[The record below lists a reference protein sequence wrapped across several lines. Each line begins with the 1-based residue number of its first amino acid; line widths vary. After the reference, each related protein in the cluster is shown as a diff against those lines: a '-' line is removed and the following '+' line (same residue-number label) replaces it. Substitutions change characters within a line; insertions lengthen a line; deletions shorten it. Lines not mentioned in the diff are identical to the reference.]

1 VYKQEELYWQWI
13 LEGDSNTRYFHSVAN
28 GRTRKCMIEFLG
40 TECGRITGHEEFVQ
54 HIEQFYKMLF
64 GIEERGTNMW
74 HEKGKLNADQKEWLI
89 SPFTVEEVEH
99 ALEEMKTETAPEPDD
114 FPVIF
119 YKKFWGTV
127 RWWIIQM
134 MGGFHKGDIN
144 LSKIN

>member
-13 LEGDSNTRYFHSVAN
+13 LEGDSNTGYFHSVAN
-28 GRTRKCMIEFLG
+28 DRTRKCMIEFLG
-40 TECGRITGHEEFVQ
+40 TECVRITGHEEFVQ

-134 MGGFHKGDIN
+134 IGGFHKGDIN